1 MNTSIANLDLR
12 SAILVK
18 MNGSS
23 PQDIKET
30 IIDAIQSKEE
40 KILPGLG
47 VLFEILWQNSS
58 PTMQEEMLQTMADHL

>member
-30 IIDAIQSKEE
+30 INDAIQSKEE

-58 PTMQEEMLQTMADHL
+58 SSMQEEMLQTMAKHL